1 MEKDLF
7 YRYNTK
13 TKVYPNGDTK
23 TVYCNRSIF
32 SYKPT
37 KEDLETWLTII
48 KPVPEHE
55 EVPFSEQLVS
65 CDGTVEI
72 PADEHF
78 IGYDEQP
85 IEKDTSARDTTE
97 QCITHAK
104 NRLFDIVYCNQWNYF
119 LTITIDDSIVDGHDV
134 PAVMKKVDS
143 FLRNCVYRKGL
154 RYVLVPEEHKS
165 GRIHCHALVNDA
177 FMLTDSGTRIVKNYD
192 RPIKLSTIQRKHI
205 PESDILRTVYNVDDW
220 RNGYS
225 TAIPVYGDPGAI
237 AQYVTKYITKDCKKI
252 FGKYFWSS
260 RNLVREPEIFLSDTD
275 FYSDELSGLSEYP
288 LVRANVVLKYDNGS
302 PIIKS

>member
-1 MEKDLF
+1 MKKDLF

-37 KEDLETWLTII
+37 KQDFETWLTVV
-48 KPVPEHE
+48 KPERDLS
-55 EVPFSEQLVS
+55 FDEQLFS
-65 CDGTVEI
+65 TECTVEI
-72 PADEHF
+72 PSDENF

-85 IEKDTSARDTTE
+85 TQKNSSSRDTTE
-97 QCITHAK
+97 QHIIRAK
-104 NRLFDIVYCNQWNYF
+104 NRLFDIVYCNSWNYF
-119 LTITIDDSIVDGHDV
+119 LTITIDDSIVDGHNV
-134 PAVMKKVDS
+134 PAVMKKVNS
-143 FLRNCVYRKGL
+143 FLHNSVNRKGL

-165 GRIHCHALVNDA
+165 GRIHCHALVNDV
-177 FMLTDSGTRIVKNYD
+177 FTLTDSGTRIVKNYD
-192 RPIKLSTIQRKHI
+192 RPVKLSTIHRKHI
-205 PESDILRTVYNVDDW
+205 PDADILRTVYNVDDW

-260 RNLVREPEIFLSDTD
+260 RNLIREPDIFLSDTD
-275 FYSDELSGLSEYP
+275 FYSDDLSRLPEYP
-288 LVRANVVLKYDNGS
+288 LIRANVVLKYDNGS
-302 PIIKS
+302 AIIKS